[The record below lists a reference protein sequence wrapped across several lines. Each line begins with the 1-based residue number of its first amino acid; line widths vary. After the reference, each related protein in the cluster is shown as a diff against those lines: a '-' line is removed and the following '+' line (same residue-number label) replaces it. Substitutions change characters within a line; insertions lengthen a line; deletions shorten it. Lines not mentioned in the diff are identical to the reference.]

1 MDKNK
6 AVKPKIF
13 VKGPACNKTQLTSSP
28 IISLSTVSVNVE
40 LTTAKLEKS
49 AINAGADVILT
60 ASTTDDKYQQRKSMQ
75 SAYKELFT
83 ALLRLPDKQ
92 VQQRV
97 LDAIN
102 GKLKSF
108 TSVATQ
114 TEPVELKECVAK
126 VNTSTKAEQE
136 KFCTEENGKE
146 CPKIITS
153 QSKRRRRRRR
163 VMLPQVSKESHA
175 VMALKNPPPKMIKR
189 KVCNVNKV
197 VNKDP
202 TMAQQEHTSKRA
214 RLDSFVGSIPSD
226 LESADLLY
234 SMDFL
239 EDEHQRDKMYEQM
252 IKEHLV
258 ASVVLS
264 NGLLPI
270 HETIMQNDLIRLKR
284 QLYIWQEVRKVDL
297 NELLTADDEDCLQ
310 LAIINN
316 CYPAIVY
323 VLLKAGLNCDS
334 LDAQTNTVIHLAML
348 HDIEI
353 KSLEYLMQRI
363 SLKKLLMLND
373 DGYTPL
379 HLAIRHERYLQA
391 ECLLNEL
398 DKRSNGQKYYKRDF
412 RSDVDI
418 KEIKKDFQSY
428 YEKVCLQM
436 DTGQNEG
443 TRINNSGL
451 KRQLLEAGD
460 MRSGNTALFF
470 AVENRSEPLIYFLLA
485 HLSDPCIENLCGQDA
500 KTYFCE
506 FGKSLNLSLNID
518 NTMEKI
524 IQMRMSC

>member
-6 AVKPKIF
+6 GVKPKIF

-40 LTTAKLEKS
+40 LTRAKLEKS

-60 ASTTDDKYQQRKSMQ
+60 ASTADDKYQQRKSMQ

-175 VMALKNPPPKMIKR
+175 VMALKNLPPKMIKR

-252 IKEHLV
+252 IKEHLM

-264 NGLLPI
+264 NGLL
-270 HETIMQNDLIRLKR
+270 
-284 QLYIWQEVRKVDL
+284 
-297 NELLTADDEDCLQ
+297 
-310 LAIINN
+310 
-316 CYPAIVY
+316 
-323 VLLKAGLNCDS
+323 
-334 LDAQTNTVIHLAML
+334 
-348 HDIEI
+348 
-353 KSLEYLMQRI
+353 
-363 SLKKLLMLND
+363 
-373 DGYTPL
+373 
-379 HLAIRHERYLQA
+379 
-391 ECLLNEL
+391 
-398 DKRSNGQKYYKRDF
+398 
-412 RSDVDI
+412 
-418 KEIKKDFQSY
+418 
-428 YEKVCLQM
+428 
-436 DTGQNEG
+436 
-443 TRINNSGL
+443 
-451 KRQLLEAGD
+451 
-460 MRSGNTALFF
+460 
-470 AVENRSEPLIYFLLA
+470 
-485 HLSDPCIENLCGQDA
+485 
-500 KTYFCE
+500 
-506 FGKSLNLSLNID
+506 
-518 NTMEKI
+518 
-524 IQMRMSC
+524 